1 MSLFDHIRK
10 SGKPLPISKA
20 IIHTAIITCFG
31 LITGALIKLLDIY
44 TTNLGNIFSQVSV
57 WIFICTLIS
66 VYSNSAL
73 RAAVNVFGFC
83 MGMLLTYYITAEMTA
98 SVYSLTFVYGWTI
111 FALFS
116 PLMGF
121 CVWYAKGKSWISK
134 IISIGVIIVMLA
146 ASIVL
151 FDKIRIADIL
161 FAIITGFIL
170 FKK

>member
-1 MSLFDHIRK
+1 MTREENLQKILVTFWNIVSLIKEGVYKMGLFDHIRK
-10 SGKPLPISKA
+10 SGKPLPLSKA

-98 SVYSLTFVYGWTI
+98 RVY
-111 FALFS
+111 
-116 PLMGF
+116 
-121 CVWYAKGKSWISK
+121 
-134 IISIGVIIVMLA
+134 
-146 ASIVL
+146 
-151 FDKIRIADIL
+151 
-161 FAIITGFIL
+161 
-170 FKK
+170 